1 MKIVVLTK
9 GHAHHKYF
17 ISKLSDNF
25 DIKLIVKEKK
35 SISPPFDTYHS
46 YQEKE
51 AVYEKEVLL
60 KNVNVRLAD
69 ISNTIESNNIND
81 NIVLSSVNNI
91 KPDIIIAIGT
101 GFIKP
106 PLIEICPSGFTN
118 IHGGDP
124 EYYRGLNNFLW
135 TMYHKDF
142 DKLVVTLH
150 IINKELDDGDIV
162 KRGKVELRGDMQV
175 VKFRSE
181 QIKTCLDLVISS
193 ISSYEKNGKFLSNP
207 QKKKG
212 RYYSF
217 MPSTLKEIAINNF
230 NRFISGGLFN
240 N

>member
-69 ISNTIESNNIND
+69 ISKTIESNNIND
-81 NIVLSSVNNI
+81 NIVLLSVKKI
-91 KPDIIIAIGT
+91 KPDIVIAIGT
-101 GFIKP
+101 GFIKS

-118 IHGGDP
+118 LHGGDP
-124 EYYRGLNNFLW
+124 EYYRGVHNFLW

-142 DKLVVTLH
+142 DKLLVTLH
-150 IINKELDDGDIV
+150 RVNKELDDGDIIKRDKV
-162 KRGKVELRGDMQV
+162 KILKNMEIFQ
-175 VKFRSE
+175 FRSE
-181 QIKTCLDLVISS
+181 QIKTCLDIVTSS
-193 ISSYEKNGKFLSNP
+193 ISSYEKNGKFF
-207 QKKKG
+207 G
-212 RYYSF
+212 RWTKAF
-217 MPSTLKEIAINNF
+217 
-230 NRFISGGLFN
+230 
-240 N
+240 